1 MQNKYFDGVIQPADC
16 TEEIDNEL
24 KQFALDTVKKVE
36 ECFKTYRVADAIEAV
51 LNLAKRSNKY
61 IDETMPW
68 ALAKDEE
75 KKARLGTVLYNLLE
89 AIRFIAVLLSPFMPE
104 TSEKIFAQTNCDIKD
119 YESLG
124 EFGATVSGNKVGEAV
139 PLFQRK
145 KKKKMLGEIAAKQ
158 EAAAAQE
165 EKAEETVPEITID
178 DFFKSDLRVAE
189 ITDCEPVKKSN
200 KLLKLQINDGSGV
213 PRQIVSGIAKW
224 YKPEDLIG
232 KKAIIVTNLK
242 PVKLCGEISQ
252 GMLLSGEKDGEVA
265 VTFVDLPVG
274 AKIC

>member
-1 MQNKYFDGVIQPADC
+1 
-16 TEEIDNEL
+16 
-24 KQFALDTVKKVE
+24 
-36 ECFKTYRVADAIEAV
+36 
-51 LNLAKRSNKY
+51 
-61 IDETMPW
+61 
-68 ALAKDEE
+68 
-75 KKARLGTVLYNLLE
+75 
-89 AIRFIAVLLSPFMPE
+89 
-104 TSEKIFAQTNCDIKD
+104 
-119 YESLG
+119 
-124 EFGATVSGNKVGEAV
+124 
-139 PLFQRK
+139 
-145 KKKKMLGEIAAKQ
+145 
-158 EAAAAQE
+158 AAAQE